1 MSTTSGRSPTWTPPT
16 GFPIP
21 MRGNER
27 AEVQLSPEIAGERVS
42 NPHEG

>member
-1 MSTTSGRSPTWTPPT
+1 MRITTGPVIEMGD

-21 MRGNER
+21 MRGNEIG
-27 AEVQLSPEIAGERVS
+27 ATQYAAIPDEVS